1 VEQVLILSVIAALGM
16 LLTQAHADTTIT
28 LYSMLQ
34 VIAANVEV
42 DSALTLQLL
51 ILSEIAA
58 HGTLR
63 TQDTAVHS
71 TMKASLLQTIA
82 ALARLLHFN
91 FNPPICQHSTTSA
104 PMLLIALVTLAHGT
118 QSIQRAAVHST
129 MKASPLLMTARN
141 VEPPELALVSKI
153 VSILPVTAVHGII
166 GIQKCA
172 DGLMMMASVPSL
184 CAVLARVDLCR

>member
-1 VEQVLILSVIAALGM
+1 MEQVLILSVIAAPGM
-16 LLTQAHADTTIT
+16 LPTQAHADTTIM
-28 LYSMLQ
+28 LNSMLL

-71 TMKASLLQTIA
+71 TMKASLLQPIA
-82 ALARLLHFN
+82 ALARLLHFH

-118 QSIQRAAVHST
+118 QTIQRAVVPSIPLT
-129 MKASPLLMTARN
+129 SPLTKVAKN
-141 VEPPELALVSKI
+141 VEAAEFAKLSNLVLILA
-153 VSILPVTAVHGII
+153 VTAVHGIPKT
-166 GIQKCA
+166 QKAAVCT
-172 DGLMMMASVPSL
+172 MMMTSVP
-184 CAVLARVDLCR
+184 